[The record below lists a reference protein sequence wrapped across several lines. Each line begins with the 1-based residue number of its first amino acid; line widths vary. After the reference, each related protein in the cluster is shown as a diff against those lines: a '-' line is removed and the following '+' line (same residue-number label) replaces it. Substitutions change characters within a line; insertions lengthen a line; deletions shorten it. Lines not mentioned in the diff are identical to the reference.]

1 MSTVSK
7 FDQLMADVA
16 AGSEAAIWEL
26 LDTYTPFV
34 IRAVR
39 LSLPAN
45 VRQKLDS
52 QDIAQTLWASILL
65 GRTDLAKL
73 GSPDGLIAFLCR
85 AAKNK
90 VIDKTRRLNT
100 QKFAVSR
107 EQSLNHPASESREGS
122 SPEGLWANGSTPIE
136 HVSVREQ
143 WRHLLSLASERDRQ
157 IIELRMK
164 GCSFA
169 EISQQV
175 QVGEMTARRVVERFV
190 EQLSEE

>member
-39 LSLPAN
+39 LSLPTS

-65 GRTDLAKL
+65 GHTNLAKL
-73 GSPDGLIAFLCR
+73 ESPDRLIAFLCR

-107 EQSLNHPASESREGS
+107 ERSLNQPMSESDES
-122 SPEGLWANGSTPIE
+122 SHAEGLWANGSTPIE

-143 WRHLLSLASERDRQ
+143 WQHLLSRASERDRQ
-157 IIELRMK
+157 IVELRMK
-164 GCSFA
+164 GCSFDD
-169 EISQQV
+169 ISQQV
-175 QVGEMTARRVVERFV
+175 GVGEMTARRVVERFV

>member
-1 MSTVSK
+1 MATVSK

-26 LDTYTPFV
+26 LETYTPFV
-34 IRAVR
+34 IRAAR
-39 LSLPAN
+39 LSLPPT

-52 QDIAQTLWASILL
+52 QDIAQTLWASLLL
-65 GRTDLAKL
+65 GHTDLAKL
-73 GSPDGLIAFLCR
+73 ESPDRLIAFLCR

-107 EQSLNHPASESREGS
+107 EKSLDQRVSAADEHSYAQD
-122 SPEGLWANGSTPIE
+122 LWSNGSTPIE

-143 WRHLLSLASERDRQ
+143 WQHILSQASKRDRQ
-157 IIELRMK
+157 IIEMRMK
-164 GCSFA
+164 GCSFSD
-169 EISQQV
+169 ISEEV
-175 QVGEMTARRVVERFV
+175 HVGEMTARRVIERLV
-190 EQLSEE
+190 GQLSEE

>member
-1 MSTVSK
+1 MTVSK

-16 AGSEAAIWEL
+16 AGSETAIWEL

-65 GRTDLAKL
+65 GHTDLAKL
-73 GSPDGLIAFLCR
+73 ESPDRLIAFLCR

-107 EQSLNHPASESREGS
+107 EQSLSHPASESRES
-122 SPEGLWANGSTPIE
+122 SRAERLWANGSTPIE

-143 WRHLLSLASERDRQ
+143 WQHLLSHASERDRQ
-157 IIELRMK
+157 IVELRIQ
-164 GCSFA
+164 GCSFG

>member
-65 GRTDLAKL
+65 GHTDLAKL
-73 GSPDGLIAFLCR
+73 ESPDRLIAFLCR
-85 AAKNK
+85 ADKNK

-107 EQSLNHPASESREGS
+107 EQSLNRPASESRETS
-122 SPEGLWANGSTPIE
+122 HAEGLWANGSTPIE
-136 HVSVREQ
+136 HVSVGEQ
-143 WRHLLSLASERDRQ
+143 WQHLLSRASERDRQ
-157 IIELRMK
+157 IVELRMK
-164 GCSFA
+164 GCSFG
-169 EISQQV
+169 EISEQV